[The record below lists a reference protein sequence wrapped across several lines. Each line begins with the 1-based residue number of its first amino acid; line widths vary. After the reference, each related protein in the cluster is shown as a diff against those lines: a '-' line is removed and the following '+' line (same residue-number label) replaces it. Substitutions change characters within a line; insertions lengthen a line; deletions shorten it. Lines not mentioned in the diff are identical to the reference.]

1 MNSIA
6 TNAYAINVMQVASN
20 DVKVTD
26 QKVSAISF
34 LKVKVGKNLKI
45 INIDNILYI
54 RAQSNYSTIY
64 LFGGQ
69 TIFTSRTL
77 KNWSEQINNH
87 HFLKVQ
93 SGLIINSAVLSGYKK
108 IGKEL
113 TFYFK
118 DNSECKC
125 GSRTKYFK
133 NIVGINAIDNIPQI
147 KVTRY

>member
-54 RAQSNYSTIY
+54 RAQSNYSSIY

-69 TIFTSRTL
+69 TIFTSKTL
-77 KNWSEQINNH
+77 KNWNGQINNH

-93 SGLIINSAVLSGYKK
+93 SGLIINTGLLAGYKK
-108 IGKEL
+108 SGRQIF
-113 TFYFK
+113 FYFK
-118 DNSECKC
+118 DSSECNC
-125 GSRTKYFK
+125 GSRTKYIK
-133 NIVGINAIDNIPQI
+133 NIVGINSIDNI
-147 KVTRY
+147 K